1 MRNDNKMIE
10 NDYTPEES
18 IAIAR
23 LVWVLINR
31 NGAVNRKE
39 ADYFAKILQLL
50 KITRVEFD
58 QNLTISADEAFA
70 VVRHMPTLKRHEC
83 GKLLRLA
90 VTSDGVIELAELSML
105 NDILEEAAIFRPDRK
120 SQKKSEG
127 GF

>member
-1 MRNDNKMIE
+1 MIE
-10 NDYTPEES
+10 NEYTPEES

-23 LVWVLINR
+23 LIWVLINR

-39 ADYFAKILQLL
+39 ADYFAKILQQL
-50 KITRVEFD
+50 KIVRADFD
-58 QNLTISADEAFA
+58 QSLSQSMEEAFGI
-70 VVRHMPTLKRHEC
+70 VRCMPTLKRHEC

-90 VTSDGVIELAELSML
+90 VTSDGVVELAELSML

>member
-1 MRNDNKMIE
+1 MIE
-10 NDYTPEES
+10 NEYTPEES

-23 LVWVLINR
+23 LIWHLINR
-31 NGAVNRKE
+31 NRAVNRKE
-39 ADYFAKILQLL
+39 ADYFAKTLQLL
-50 KITRVEFD
+50 KVTPTDFD
-58 QNLTISADEAFA
+58 QSLSTTMDEAYA
-70 VVRHMPTLKRHEC
+70 LVRCMPALKRYEC

-90 VTSDGVIELAELSML
+90 VTSDGLIELAELSML

>member
-1 MRNDNKMIE
+1 MHQIRMIE
-10 NDYTPEES
+10 NEYTPEES

-23 LVWVLINR
+23 LIWVLINR

-39 ADYFAKILQLL
+39 ADYFAKILQQL
-50 KITRVEFD
+50 KTSRADFD
-58 QNLTISADEAFA
+58 QSLSQSMEETFGL
-70 VVRHMPTLKRHEC
+70 VRRMPTLKRHEC

-90 VTSDGVIELAELSML
+90 VTSDGVVELAELSML

>member
-1 MRNDNKMIE
+1 MIE

-18 IAIAR
+18 LAIAR
-23 LVWVLINR
+23 LIWILINR

-39 ADYFAKILQLL
+39 ADYFAKTLQLL
-50 KITRVEFD
+50 KISRSDFELS
-58 QNLTISADEAFA
+58 LTTPDSAAYTL
-70 VVRHMPTLKRHEC
+70 VRHMPTLKRHEC

-90 VTSDGVIELAELSML
+90 VTSDGIVELAELSML

-120 SQKKSEG
+120 AQKKSEG

>member
-1 MRNDNKMIE
+1 MIE

-18 IAIAR
+18 LAIAR
-23 LVWVLINR
+23 LIWLLINR
-31 NGAVNRKE
+31 SGDVNRKE
-39 ADYFAKILQLL
+39 ADYLAKTLQLL
-50 KITRVEFD
+50 HVARPDFD
-58 QNLTISADEAFA
+58 QSLSTPVDEAYA
-70 VVRHMPTLKRHEC
+70 LIRRMPTLKRHEC

>member
-1 MRNDNKMIE
+1 MIE
-10 NDYTPEES
+10 NEYTPEES
-18 IAIAR
+18 LAIAR
-23 LVWVLINR
+23 LIWLLINR

-39 ADYFAKILQLL
+39 ADYFAKTLQLL
-50 KITRVEFD
+50 KITRAEFD
-58 QNLTISADEAFA
+58 QSLSLSSDEAYA
-70 VVRHMPTLKRHEC
+70 LVRHMPTLKRHEC

-90 VTSDGVIELAELSML
+90 VTSDGVVELAELSML

>member
-1 MRNDNKMIE
+1 MIE
-10 NDYTPEES
+10 NEYTPEES

-23 LVWVLINR
+23 LIWLLINR
-31 NGAVNRKE
+31 NDGVNRKE
-39 ADYFAKILQLL
+39 ADYLAKILQLL
-50 KITRVEFD
+50 KIPRTDFD
-58 QNLTISADEAFA
+58 QSLTTPVEEAYA
-70 VVRHMPTLKRHEC
+70 LVRRMNTLKRHEC

-90 VTSDGVIELAELSML
+90 VTSDGKIELSELSML

>member
-1 MRNDNKMIE
+1 MIE
-10 NDYTPEES
+10 NEYTPEES

-23 LVWVLINR
+23 LIWDLINR
-31 NGAVNRKE
+31 NRAVNRKE
-39 ADYFAKILQLL
+39 ADYFANTLQLL
-50 KITRVEFD
+50 KVTRAEFD
-58 QNLTISADEAFA
+58 QNLSTTIDEAYSL
-70 VVRHMPTLKRHEC
+70 VRCMPTLKRHEC

-90 VTSDGVIELAELSML
+90 VTSDGLIELAELSLL

>member
-1 MRNDNKMIE
+1 MLE
-10 NDYTPEES
+10 NEYTPEES
-18 IAIAR
+18 LAIAR
-23 LVWVLINR
+23 LIWVLINR

-39 ADYFAKILQLL
+39 ADYFSKTLHLL
-50 KITRVEFD
+50 KISRAEFD
-58 QNLTISADEAFA
+58 QYLAVTVDEAYA
-70 VVRHMPTLKRHEC
+70 LVRRMPSPKRHEC

-120 SQKKSEG
+120 AQKKSEG

>member
-1 MRNDNKMIE
+1 ME
-10 NDYTPEES
+10 NDYTTEES
-18 IAIAR
+18 NAIAR
-23 LVWVLINR
+23 LIWVLINR

-39 ADYFAKILQLL
+39 EVYFAKTLQLL
-50 KITRVEFD
+50 KLSRIDFD
-58 QNLTISADEAFA
+58 LSLSASLDVAFDI
-70 VVRHMPTLKRHEC
+70 VRRMSSLKRHEC

>member
-1 MRNDNKMIE
+1 MIE
-10 NDYTPEES
+10 NEYIPEES
-18 IAIAR
+18 IAIVR
-23 LVWVLINR
+23 LIWVLINR

-39 ADYFAKILQLL
+39 ADYFSKTLQLF
-50 KITRVEFD
+50 KISRTDFD
-58 QNLTISADEAFA
+58 QSLSTPIAEAYA
-70 VVRHMPTLKRHEC
+70 IVRRMPTLKRHEC

-90 VTSDGVIELAELSML
+90 VTSDGIIELAELSML